1 MKFDIPPVARS
12 QRSGFLDEAILTIS
26 KELFEIPLFGIGICG
41 IVNILFLYLCYK
53 KTAFISLCVFL
64 LLYYLIIKIIQ
75 VKILHR

>member
-26 KELFEIPLFGIGICG
+26 KEIFEIPLFGFGICG
-41 IVNILFLYLCYK
+41 IVNILFIYLCYK
-53 KTAFISLCVFL
+53 KASFISICFFL